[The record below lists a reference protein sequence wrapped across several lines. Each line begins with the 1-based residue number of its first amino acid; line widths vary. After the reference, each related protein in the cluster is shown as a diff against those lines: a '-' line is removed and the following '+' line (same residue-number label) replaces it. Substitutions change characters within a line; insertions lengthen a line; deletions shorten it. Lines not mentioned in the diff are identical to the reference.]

1 MLGDGLIDVRHPA
14 IMLLKNEIH
23 NYLIYRV
30 FNSRCE
36 MRLKKIKSAVS
47 IG

>member
-14 IMLLKNEIH
+14 IMLLKNEIY

-30 FNSRCE
+30 FNPRCE
-36 MRLKKIKSAVS
+36 MRFKKLIRLMKTL
-47 IG
+47 